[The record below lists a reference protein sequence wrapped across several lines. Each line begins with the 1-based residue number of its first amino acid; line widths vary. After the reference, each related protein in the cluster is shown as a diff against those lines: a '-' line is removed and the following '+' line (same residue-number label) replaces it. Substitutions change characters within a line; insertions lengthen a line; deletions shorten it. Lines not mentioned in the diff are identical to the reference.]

1 LESAI
6 EDQAVN
12 STGNKPNI
20 EEVRYAEVRGHG
32 CRGVIPVRSLK
43 KVSPIPSLSGQ
54 HANEIMSL
62 VIAKYVRSTHQMILK
77 CVVFIINILEQV
89 LLSVDYID

>member
-1 LESAI
+1 M
-6 EDQAVN
+6 
-12 STGNKPNI
+12 
-20 EEVRYAEVRGHG
+20 EVRQSEVRGHG

-62 VIAKYVRSTHQMILK
+62 VIAKYAEINSIEFIRK
-77 CVVFIINILEQV
+77 CFAFNINILEQV